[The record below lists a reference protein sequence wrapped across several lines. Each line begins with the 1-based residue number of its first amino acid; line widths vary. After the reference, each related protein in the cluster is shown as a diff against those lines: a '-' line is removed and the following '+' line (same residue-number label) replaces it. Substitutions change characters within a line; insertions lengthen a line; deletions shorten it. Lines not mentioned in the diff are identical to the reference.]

1 MTALDSHTPIQQPT
15 SATAPTFGPLDHS
28 AVHTAL
34 RAASYARAAYPGP
47 IGELIDRELRGYVD
61 SGYAVPTTA
70 HAHRLIVQ
78 LAAAHGRDRQASP
91 ATWSQLPARYRLGSP
106 VQWDYGTPA

>member
-1 MTALDSHTPIQQPT
+1 MTALHSHTAAQPPT
-15 SATAPTFGPLDHS
+15 STTAPTFGRLDRS

-34 RAASYARAAYPGP
+34 RAAGYACAAYPGP

-70 HAHRLIVQ
+70 LAHRLVVQ
-78 LAAAHGRDRQASP
+78 LAAAHDRNRQASS
-91 ATWSQLPARYRLGSP
+91 ATWSQLPARYRPGSP
-106 VQWDYGTPA
+106 LQWDYGTPA